1 MESILRLL
9 GSTHGPDREGSHEL
23 MYAAYA
29 VHLCKAAGA
38 SVLPPRVPIRVRML
52 YDRRL
57 SLLDT
62 ISADNAIPKATKH
75 EKGQASG

>member
-1 MESILRLL
+1 M
-9 GSTHGPDREGSHEL
+9 
-23 MYAAYA
+23 
-29 VHLCKAAGA
+29 HLCKAAGA

-62 ISADNAIPKATKH
+62 ISAENAIPKLQT
-75 EKGQASG
+75 